1 MDVAVQVQKNAVADE
16 VSALVAVVRPIL
28 IGLLY
33 GLKGDVA
40 AEVGGRENVKLKILP
55 RMVRP
60 GDGDLGI
67 CFEYAVHN
75 AMLTGDADVTER
87 IDHTLTRLCG
97 VSGTSLGS
105 ILFAVEKSGSQQL
118 INTNSDL
125 ITTESVLMSGVRGQP
140 VKLGRHIGGIS
151 RAFRSND
158 ARERLPASIAG
169 VWKADLFLGK
179 TDSDRW
185 VGTSVRSNRLRLEG
199 ARGLRVGVVPANETG
214 TDAPYKDEA
223 KNLAVCPL
231 PYEGAFM
238 ETFYKAWEL
247 VKIFLAADAQL
258 PAANA
263 LPRAP
268 ARQVARM
275 LAERRESP
283 VLELVETLAAVAQPE
298 LLYTEDEQANVVL
311 QRGNQLVMD
320 MVIAPEA
327 RKTNN

>member
-1 MDVAVQVQKNAVADE
+1 MDVAVQVQRNPVADE

-28 IGLLY
+28 AGLLF
-33 GLKGDVA
+33 GLKADVA
-40 AEVGGRENVKLKILP
+40 DEVGGKESVKLKMMP

-75 AMLTGDADVTER
+75 AMLTGDGDVLER
-87 IDHTLTRLCG
+87 VDTALSRLCG
-97 VSGTSLGS
+97 VSGAQLGS
-105 ILFAVEKSGSQQL
+105 ILFAVEKSGSQSL
-118 INTNSDL
+118 INTNADL
-125 ITTESVLMSGVRGQP
+125 ITTQSVLMSGVRGQP

-151 RAFRSND
+151 RAFRSRE
-158 ARERLPASIAG
+158 ARERLPTSIAG

-185 VGTSVRSNRLRLEG
+185 VGTSVRSNRLMLEG
-199 ARGLRVGVVPANETG
+199 AHGLRIGIVPASETG
-214 TDAPYKDEA
+214 TDAPYKDEG

-238 ETFYKAWEL
+238 ETFYKGWEL
-247 VKIFLAADAQL
+247 VQIFLAADAQL
-258 PAANA
+258 PAPNA

-275 LAERRESP
+275 LAERREAP
-283 VLELVETLAAVAQPE
+283 VVELIDTLAAVAQPE
-298 LLYTEDEQANVVL
+298 LLYTEDERANVVL
-311 QRGNQLVMD
+311 QRGDQMVMD
-320 MVIAPEA
+320 IVIAPEA
-327 RKTNN
+327 RKT

>member
-1 MDVAVQVQKNAVADE
+1 MKIEVQIQRNPVADE
-16 VSALVAVVRPIL
+16 VAALVAVVRPIL
-28 IGLLY
+28 TGLLF
-33 GLKGDVA
+33 GLKDDIA
-40 AEVGGRENVKLKILP
+40 AEVGGRENVKLKLLP
-55 RMVRP
+55 RMRRE
-60 GDGDLGI
+60 GDGDLGV

-75 AMLTGDADVTER
+75 AMLTGDGDVLER
-87 IDHTLTRLCG
+87 VEHTLSRLCG
-97 VSGTSLGS
+97 VSGADLGS

-125 ITTESVLMSGVRGQP
+125 ITTQSVLMSGVRGQP

-151 RAFRSND
+151 RAFRSSA
-158 ARERLPASIAG
+158 AREALPASIAG

-185 VGTSVRSNRLRLEG
+185 VATSVRSNRLKLEG
-199 ARGLRVGVVPANETG
+199 ARGLRVGIVPASETG
-214 TDAPYKDEA
+214 TDSPYKDD
-223 KNLAVCPL
+223 KRNLAVCPL

-247 VKIFLAADAQL
+247 VQIFLAADAQL
-258 PAANA
+258 PAINA

-283 VLELVETLAAVAQPE
+283 VLELIDTLEAVAQPE
-298 LLYTEDEQANVVL
+298 LLYTSDEQANVIL
-311 QRGNQLVMD
+311 TRGDQLVMD
-320 MVIAPEA
+320 IVVAPEP
-327 RKTNN
+327 RKT